1 MPSLRLHGTRHSFA
15 SIGLTEGVQ
24 TKVMSRMIGHES
36 EVLTLSVYT
45 HVEDEL
51 MLEAATKIDAALTRA
66 LNTLDTNQL
75 ET

>member
-1 MPSLRLHGTRHSFA
+1 
-15 SIGLTEGVQ
+15 
-24 TKVMSRMIGHES
+24 MIGHES